1 MSVLFSAMNPALRL
15 ISTFDGRV
23 KVHIDDSKFASLTGD
38 SALTGCDA
46 GSIKSVSL
54 FVKQFGKPFSFWSN
68 TLNGPECT
76 YSDDGALRIVP
87 EVAIAT
93 ALPSPAKYD
102 ATLTLNY
109 GVSGTKSVIGS
120 FTVVGDMI
128 TPEIKDIRQS
138 GSLGTALDL
147 KISPNSFDGLN
158 ELVTSALSKVIIVR
172 NGEMLTEVAYRA
184 DGVYNL
190 ATGLTEN
197 TEYSFAAI
205 MKSTEGYLSEI
216 SATVKGTPS
225 KNPDAFAAD
234 WASGLSGDYFI
245 NTTAVAR
252 VALDDDATDAERK
265 VDYLS
270 QLDVYAYEHA
280 ADDLLLAAVPESLY
294 RKIGTVKAII
304 KDDKSSEIPAT
315 QLRVEGAFNGR
326 YVRHFVRAS
335 NGYGEGKSVHGTAF
349 RVVGAVSAPAV
360 SCSLLG
366 DNKYEIAVQPGAAVV
381 GHTLIGHKVEVK
393 ARSATTWGAP
403 VGTFSDLTADSKD
416 TWSIAGATAHLKA
429 IEKVTSS
436 GVANK
441 SDVVS
446 SKAVSKVNFQLTAI
460 GAFYVRVLSIYELTR
475 DLTQVALG
483 AVVLGSDLRLTDS
496 NRYLKYGLAD
506 TVFSDATVGK
516 SILAHNTTSAHTLVE
531 NVIPLAAISSAE
543 WTPAHSAAFVAA
555 SGDSATYT
563 MSMAKFDLGSLSEN
577 SVAYTYDTHSVKYS
591 IMKKGLYPQYAEIA
605 SLDGAFF
612 DQGRVKKQFAIPRG
626 EKSEVGVQVS
636 VYKLGKMVAQSA
648 ISSSLVAL
656 TPSGQGAYSGL
667 VVMTHADQGAVDHPE
682 ALEVGA
688 NVKSVLNHAATT
700 FTSPVTVD
708 DGCKAFIALE
718 STANALDD
726 AHMNHPAFLAAGW
739 NKATKIYLLD
749 EEGNEITTT
758 NLAGTAEAKTF
769 NETGKP
775 NRSFDV
781 HTLTGLKAM
790 KSYSF
795 RVHRHWTKGTETLLD
810 TEPITFTVIPTVAVA
825 KRDVAFIAGDGAV
838 NCSFDLSIVAEKNGA
853 DQKKAIKAQGGVFN
867 AVLVKN
873 ADGKYAELDQS
884 SSAHFTSPVANGAR
898 ILSSRAQYL
907 NPNFGAEYNV
917 DSRWVMSAQS
927 ADVSLTFGPGP
938 AQLKASVESV
948 KLTQAIKDVADTT
961 AAVGDHGCLFTFDKP
976 DAAHTVTIRAVFD
989 DAAHPDLDLHNDI
1002 ATGLTGAKKF
1012 MTHAAIM
1019 AALGLTSTASYYGQG
1034 VTFLFVHKDTTTGA
1048 ESLPKALFHMPK
1060 GLTTFLAGDFDVK
1073 SGAKQL
1079 TIMYNKTEDAKIED
1093 HAGNYEIPAT
1103 ITYKELSIGHIQTLR
1118 VADLTSANGIVISG
1132 LDNTRSYRLTVAID
1146 GQSDL
1151 DLQTNSPAASPNAV
1165 ANLKVTPDD
1174 ALATKLSVKFEA
1186 SKDNGEYDSVT
1197 HTYKAYVSTLKDG
1210 VTRYLSA
1217 ATGGSFAAPS
1227 AGKFGFAVTIT
1238 DFLLTGLT
1246 AGAEYSVEIESTF
1259 TGTNN
1264 NSNQV
1269 VSAIATGIIPSIHP
1283 EIKDF
1288 RLDTKNSQARLIVNI
1303 NGGILNT
1310 LILLANN
1317 GSLLNIDL
1325 KDAQVA
1331 QTVALSKVYQYL
1343 ALNIDLKKYPGITNV
1358 AVIAAN
1364 SRGPAMAAANA
1375 AQGSVQPV
1383 SSNNA
1388 YNDVVVW
1395 TNL

>member
-1 MSVLFSAMNPALRL
+1 MNPALRL

-23 KVHIDDSKFASLTGD
+23 KVYIDDSKFAGLTGA

-46 GSIKSVSL
+46 ASIKSVSL
-54 FVKQFGKPFSFWSN
+54 FVKQSGKPFSFWSN

-76 YSDDGALRIVP
+76 YSDDQGALRIVS

-93 ALPSPAKYD
+93 ALPSPASYD

-109 GVSGTKSVIGS
+109 GSSTKSVTGS
-120 FTVVGDMI
+120 FKVVGDMI
-128 TPEIKDIRQS
+128 TPEIKEIRQS
-138 GSLGTALDL
+138 GSAGTALKL
-147 KISPNSFDGLN
+147 KISPNSYEGLN
-158 ELVTSALSKVIIVR
+158 ELVTSDLSKVIIVKD
-172 NGEMLTEVAYRA
+172 GVMLTEVAYAA
-184 DGVYNL
+184 DGVYDI
-190 ATGLTEN
+190 TGLTAN

-205 MKSTEGYLSEI
+205 MKSSEGYLSEI
-216 SATVKGTPS
+216 SVTVKGTPS
-225 KNPDAFAAD
+225 QTPDAFASSPTE
-234 WASGLSGDYFI
+234 SGLSGDYFI
-245 NTTAVAR
+245 NTTQVTR
-252 VALDDDATDAERK
+252 PALGSSATDAERK

-280 ADDLLLAAVPESLY
+280 ADDLLETAVPESLY

-304 KDDKSSEIPAT
+304 NDDKTSTLPVT
-315 QLRVEGAFNGR
+315 QFRVEGAFNGR
-326 YVRHFVRAS
+326 LVRHFVRAS
-335 NGYGEGKSVHGTAF
+335 NGYGQGASATGTPF
-349 RVVGAVSAPAV
+349 RVMGAVSAPAV
-360 SCSLLG
+360 SCSLLS

-381 GHTLIGHKVEVK
+381 GYTLIGHKVEVK
-393 ARSATTWGAP
+393 ARSATTWGTS

-436 GVANK
+436 GVTGK

-446 SKAVSKVNFQLTAI
+446 SKAVSKLNFQLTAI
-460 GAFYVRVLSIYELTR
+460 GAFDVRVRSIYELTR
-475 DLTQVALG
+475 ELTQVALG

-496 NRYLKYGLAD
+496 DRYLKYGLAN
-506 TVFSDATVGK
+506 TIFADATLGK
-516 SILAHNTTSAHTLVE
+516 TILADNTSSVHTLVE
-531 NVIPLAAISSAE
+531 NVIPLAAISSAT
-543 WTPAHSAAFVAA
+543 WTPAHSAAFVSA

-563 MSMAKFDLGSLSEN
+563 MSMAKFPLGGLTEEN
-577 SVAYTYDTHSVKYS
+577 GDPYTYDTYSVKYS

-605 SLDGAFF
+605 SLDGALF
-612 DQGRVKKQFAIPRG
+612 DQAPVKKQFAIPRG

-636 VYKLGKMVAQSA
+636 VYKLGKMVAQSG
-648 ISSSLVAL
+648 ISSLVAL

-667 VVMTHADQGAVDHPE
+667 AVMTHADQSALNYPAANVDGAD
-682 ALEVGA
+682 
-688 NVKSVLNHAATT
+688 VKSVLNHAATT
-700 FTSPVTVD
+700 FAGANTVD
-708 DGCKAFIALE
+708 NNCKAFIALE

-726 AHMNHPAFLAAGW
+726 AHMNYPAFLAADW
-739 NKATKIYLLD
+739 DKSTKIYLLD
-749 EEGNEITTT
+749 EEGKEIMT
-758 NLAGTAEAKTF
+758 NLAGVVAAATF
-769 NETGKP
+769 NELNKP
-775 NRSFDV
+775 NRAFDV

-790 KSYSF
+790 KSHSYT
-795 RVHRHWTKGTETLLD
+795 VHRDWVKLISGSVANNNAVYETLLD

-825 KRDVAFIAGDGAV
+825 KRDVTFIAGDGAV
-838 NCSFDLSIVAEKNGA
+838 NCSFKLSALAELNGV
-853 DQKKAIKAQGGVFN
+853 DQKKAIQAQGGVFN

-873 ADGKYAELDQS
+873 ADDKYAELDQS

-907 NPNFGAEYNV
+907 NPNFGAEYSI
-917 DSRWVMSAQS
+917 DMRWVMSAQTT
-927 ADVSLTFGPGP
+927 DVSKTFGPGP
-938 AQLKASVESV
+938 AQLNASVESV
-948 KLTQAIKDVADTT
+948 KLTQAIKDVANTND
-961 AAVGDHGCLFTFDKP
+961 AVGEHGCLFTFDEP
-976 DAAHTVTIRAVFD
+976 AALHRVTIRAVFD
-989 DAAHPDLDLHNDI
+989 DASYADADSHADL

-1012 MTHAAIM
+1012 MTHTNIMGALSAAS
-1019 AALGLTSTASYYGQG
+1019 ANYYGQG
-1034 VTFLFVHKDTTTGA
+1034 VTFLIVHKDTVTGA

-1060 GLTTFLAGDFDVK
+1060 GLTTFAAGDFDVK

-1079 TIMYNKTEDAKIED
+1079 TIMYNKTEDAKIVD
-1093 HAGNYEIPAT
+1093 HAGHYEIPAT
-1103 ITYKELSIGHIQTLR
+1103 ITYKEVSTGHIQTLR

-1132 LDNTRSYRLTVAID
+1132 LDDARSYRLTVAID

-1165 ANLKVTPDD
+1165 ANLKVTPDNV
-1174 ALATKLSVKFEA
+1174 LATKLNVKFEA
-1186 SKDNGEYDSVT
+1186 SKDNGEYSTVS
-1197 HTYKAYVSTLKDG
+1197 YKAYVSTLKDG

-1227 AGKFGFAVTIT
+1227 AGKFGFAVTTT
-1238 DFLLTGLT
+1238 DSSLTGLT
-1246 AGAEYSVEIESTF
+1246 TGAEYNVEIESTF
-1259 TGTNN
+1259 AATGS
-1264 NSNQV
+1264 NSAQV
-1269 VSAIATGIIPSIHP
+1269 VSAYATGIIPSIHP

-1288 RLDTKNSQARLIVNI
+1288 RLDTKNSQARLVVDI

-1331 QTVALSKVYQYL
+1331 QTVALSKGQNL

-1358 AVIAAN
+1358 AVIVAN

-1375 AQGSVQPV
+1375 AQGSVAIV
-1383 SSNNA
+1383 SSA
-1388 YNDVVVW
+1388 SDYNDVVVW